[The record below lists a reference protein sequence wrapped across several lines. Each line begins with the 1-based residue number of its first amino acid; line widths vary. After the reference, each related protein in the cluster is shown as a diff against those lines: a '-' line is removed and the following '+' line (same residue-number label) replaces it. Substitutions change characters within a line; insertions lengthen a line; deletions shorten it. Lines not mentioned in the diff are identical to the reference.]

1 MRKKTIFLLLIFLGS
16 LIPVSPAKA
25 QAKIIRDV
33 NDAMLFVYISDAI
46 LLPENELDLEDD
58 SAGMRSPSYTP
69 PSEADTN
76 PLLARIIHAK
86 KMERNDLDAN
96 CNLLKARLRA
106 DDKECEADRIAQVC
120 NEKRAEINAKI
131 GFYHKMR
138 GDHRKLFTRVWHN
151 IKRNS
156 SNFWQKIG
164 PVGRRFLRI
173 LGQEALQMVSSGG
186 FSGSAFKELVKHTAK
201 SVGREQIKKIVYQGV
216 QRLLEG
222 QLALAEAAGVDLCD
236 PDPESAQEVTA
247 TQTKE
252 SPDSDF
258 NLPDTGIWNLSC
270 QHTWEAVIRDYD
282 FVTWEVTIDFDSREF
297 VGYINGSDTNVD
309 GYRTE
314 VWTWIEDTTGF
325 ITEDGFLWGNTKDT
339 STYSWYFNEG
349 INPGSEDRFD
359 NKNWIGTISE
369 DLSKVC
375 FARVG
380 AMDWLTIDWLRER
393 GREEMLN
400 DPNGF
405 CEALCVVK

>member
-1 MRKKTIFLLLIFLGS
+1 MRKKSIFLLLIFLGS
-16 LIPVSPAKA
+16 LIPISPAKA
-25 QAKIIRDV
+25 ASKITRDA
-33 NDAMLFVYISDAI
+33 NDALLFIYISDAI
-46 LLPENELDLEDD
+46 LLPENELDLDDD
-58 SAGMRSPSYTP
+58 SARMGSPANTP
-69 PSEADTN
+69 PSETNTN

-96 CNLLKARLRA
+96 CKLLDARLRA
-106 DDKECEADRIAQVC
+106 EDKDCEADRIAQAC
-120 NEKRAEINAKI
+120 SEKRAELNAKI

-138 GDHRKLFTRVWHN
+138 GDRRKLFTRVWHN
-151 IKRNS
+151 IKRSS

-164 PVGRRFLRI
+164 PVGRRFLRV
-173 LGQEALQMVSSGG
+173 LGQEALEMVSSGG

-201 SVGREQIKKIVYQGV
+201 SIGREQIKKIVYQGV

-236 PDPESAQEVTA
+236 PDPEEELSP

-252 SPDSDF
+252 TTESDF

-270 QHTWEAVIRDYD
+270 QHTWQAVIEDYD
-282 FVTWEVTIDFDSREF
+282 FVTWEVTIDFDTRGF

-309 GYRTE
+309 GHRTE
-314 VWTWIEDTTGF
+314 VWTWIEETTGSV
-325 ITEDGFLWGNTKDT
+325 TEDGFLWGDTNDT

-349 INPGSEDRFD
+349 INPGSEDRFEI
-359 NKNWIGTISE
+359 KNWIGTISA

-375 FARVG
+375 FTRVG
-380 AMDWLTIDWLRER
+380 AREWFTIDWLRER

-400 DPNGF
+400 NPGGL
-405 CEALCVVK
+405 CEALCLVK